1 MEHRELEWQLSA
13 PDLPAVR
20 RWLAQHRTL
29 DEFQI
34 EQRDAL
40 DLHDTYLDTDDWR
53 FHRAGFALRARAS
66 SAGAEATL
74 KSLVSARSDAADRRE
89 VSEALSDGNVE
100 SLSATAGDV
109 GKRVRAVTGDRPLR
123 RLFEVRT
130 ARERFAI
137 RSHGAEI
144 GELALDDTLIGRVG
158 GEPQARVLRVEVE
171 ALTPATD
178 SLRNFVE
185 ALRGGCG
192 LQPATES
199 KYRLGLEAT
208 GLSPPVLA
216 DTEAPAADPTMRVAE
231 LARAELRRRLDQWFT
246 HEPGARMGDDP
257 EHLHDLRVAARR
269 IDAALS
275 LFDGHLPH
283 GLRRI
288 RPRIKRLLRILGATR
303 DLDVQLAELA
313 SIREGL
319 ADAERAALEPV
330 RARLVAQ
337 RERARAR
344 MLAALDSPDTQG
356 RLKALWSGAH
366 DAQVSEP
373 RGLRPAATVVAPQLI
388 RRRFKKLRRIANRLT
403 GESSMDDYHLA
414 RRQTKKLRYAVEC
427 VVRLYGKKAED
438 FLSAVRR
445 LQNRLGEQ
453 QDAHVTSV
461 RLGDLIKTRTPR
473 LPPATVFLM
482 GRLAE
487 RQHGRALQARTQF
500 AKAYRRIEG
509 RRWKELR
516 RAMQDAQTAAAPPAQ
531 Q

>member
-1 MEHRELEWQLSA
+1 MDRRELEWQLSA

-20 RWLAQHRTL
+20 RWLAENRTL

-34 EQRDAL
+34 EARDPV

-74 KSLVSARSDAADRRE
+74 KSLGSARSDAADRRE
-89 VSEALSDGNVE
+89 VSEALSDSTVE
-100 SLSATAGDV
+100 SVSATSGDV

-178 SLRNFVE
+178 SLRTFVD

-208 GLSPPVLA
+208 GLSPPALVDAESHIA
-216 DTEAPAADPTMRVAE
+216 DASMRIAE

-246 HEPGARMGDDP
+246 HEPGARLGDDP
-257 EHLHDLRVAARR
+257 EQLHDLRVAGRH

-275 LFDGHLPH
+275 LFEGHLPR

-288 RPRIKRLLRILGATR
+288 RPSIKRLLRILGATR
-303 DLDVQLAELA
+303 DLDVQLAELD
-313 SIREGL
+313 SIR
-319 ADAERAALEPV
+319 ADLPEAESAKLEPV
-330 RARLVAQ
+330 RARVVAQ
-337 RERARAR
+337 RERARVR
-344 MLAALDSPDTQG
+344 MLAALDAPDTQA
-356 RLKALWSGAH
+356 RLHVLWTAAH
-366 DAQVSEP
+366 EAPGNEEH
-373 RGLRPAATVVAPQLI
+373 GTRPAATVVAPQLI
-388 RRRFKKLRRIANRLT
+388 RRRFKKLRRIADRLT
-403 GESSMDDYHLA
+403 RESSMDDYHRA
-414 RRQTKKLRYAVEC
+414 RRQTKKLRYAIEC
-427 VVRLYGKKAED
+427 VAGLYGKRADD
-438 FLSAVRR
+438 FLSVVRR

-453 QDAHVTSV
+453 QDAHVSNA
-461 RLGDLIKTRTPR
+461 RLGDLVKARTPR
-473 LPPATVFLM
+473 LPPASVFLM
-482 GRLAE
+482 GRMAE
-487 RQHGRALQARTQF
+487 RQHTRALAARTQF
-500 AKAYRRIEG
+500 AKAYRRVRG

-516 RAMQDAQTAAAPPAQ
+516 RAMRDAQIVAAPPAQ
-531 Q
+531 R